1 MSSLIIPGAT
11 PFDSAVKTAS
21 HRLEKQIQERLDEQR
36 KALTE
41 SYEAKM
47 VHERK
52 FGDIGRT
59 VLRALKNKG
68 VNLTPVSS
76 PLPGTDQVC
85 ARYATM
91 GKDFD
96 TLMEAVKR
104 DVMLKSEWDRFCM
117 MLRLAQ
123 EDNNDDE

>member
-1 MSSLIIPGAT
+1 MSSLIIPGVT

-21 HRLEKQIQERLDEQR
+21 HRLEEQFQQRLNEQR
-36 KALTE
+36 EAITK
-41 SYEAKM
+41 SFEAKIEY
-47 VHERK
+47 ERK
-52 FGDIGRT
+52 FAEIGRT
-59 VLRALKNKG
+59 VIRALKNKG
-68 VNLTPVSS
+68 TNLCPGSLPVA
-76 PLPGTDQVC
+76 GTDQVC

-123 EDNNDDE
+123 EDNTDGE